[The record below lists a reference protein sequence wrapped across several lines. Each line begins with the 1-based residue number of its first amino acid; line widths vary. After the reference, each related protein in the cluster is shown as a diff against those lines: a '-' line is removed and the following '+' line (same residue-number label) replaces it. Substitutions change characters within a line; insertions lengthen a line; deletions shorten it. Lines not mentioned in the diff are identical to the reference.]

1 MSEPDAITAHT
12 HVTTHVRDGVAL
24 LPHQFHRG
32 GDVDALAASW
42 LAEVQEA
49 EDAAWSI
56 LGATL
61 EAATGD
67 ALDQLGELL
76 VWPRGSLSDADYRAV
91 LAVVVRCNRSAGTG
105 DEILRATHELLDSWD
120 FTMTEAFPA
129 TVIVE
134 PESAPEIPALSIL
147 GVLRRMR
154 SGGVGL
160 QVLDVP
166 EGDTFNFS
174 DDPEL
179 SGTDAGR
186 GFSTTAGLVGGQLV
200 GMVTT

>member
-1 MSEPDAITAHT
+1 MSEADSITAHT
-12 HVTTHVRDGVAL
+12 HVTTHVVDGVAL

-91 LAVVVRCNRSAGTG
+91 LSVVVKCNRSAGTG
-105 DEILRATHELLDSWD
+105 DELLAILEDVMASTGFALTEYFPAALVAEPEAAPSLGVELLHLLLKRAKAGGVKLH
-120 FTMTEAFPA
+120 TIALPVGGAFRLSPGERVTTDA
-129 TVIVE
+129 DHGLSDTGGTTGG
-134 PESAPEIPALSIL
+134 ALA
-147 GVLRRMR
+147 GVL
-154 SGGVGL
+154 
-160 QVLDVP
+160 
-166 EGDTFNFS
+166 
-174 DDPEL
+174 
-179 SGTDAGR
+179 A
-186 GFSTTAGLVGGQLV
+186 
-200 GMVTT
+200 

>member
-61 EAATGD
+61 DAATGD

-105 DEILRATHELLDSWD
+105 DELLAILEDVMASTGFALTEYFPAALVAEPEAAPSLGVELLHLLLRRAKAAGVKLHTITPPTGS
-120 FTMTEAFPA
+120 AFRLSPGERVTTDA
-129 TVIVE
+129 DHGLSDTGGTTGG
-134 PESAPEIPALSIL
+134 ALA
-147 GVLRRMR
+147 GVL
-154 SGGVGL
+154 
-160 QVLDVP
+160 
-166 EGDTFNFS
+166 
-174 DDPEL
+174 
-179 SGTDAGR
+179 A
-186 GFSTTAGLVGGQLV
+186 
-200 GMVTT
+200 